1 MGFLDIDASG
11 PADQLAP
18 MDPTRDLT
26 VLLRLAQEGHKEAV
40 DRIFQAVY
48 DELHRLA
55 KAQRMKWDGN
65 QTVNTTVLVH
75 EAYLKLVDQQRAEWK
90 DRSHFFAVAALA
102 MRQILVNYA
111 RRAKAARRGGG
122 ATPVSLE
129 EGIVM
134 QEGAAEEILALN
146 ESLDRLAERN
156 SRQAKIVELRFF
168 VGLTTEET
176 ATALGISPATVKR
189 DWALA
194 SAWLKKEIQEVAR

>member
-1 MGFLDIDASG
+1 M
-11 PADQLAP
+11 
-18 MDPTRDLT
+18 T
-26 VLLRLAQEGHKEAV
+26 VLLERLRGGEPEAANELFGLCYGELRGLAGAIFRSQKKGHS
-40 DRIFQAVY
+40 
-48 DELHRLA
+48 LA
-55 KAQRMKWDGN
+55 P
-65 QTVNTTVLVH
+65 TVLVH

-111 RRAKAARRGGG
+111 RRAKAARRGGS